1 MKKGSQKGSGT
12 LAMVLLIAIIGLLL
26 MSGLQRQL
34 DTAIQVGNDERH
46 YLRAFNQA
54 LSSLNWARGQQWN
67 TITESWQCQQL
78 PAEQLVVCLRMA
90 SDGTQGLLRGEGT
103 LPTPT
108 RPLKLY
114 QRVSL
119 SALSSGQIAIRPLGN
134 GWLDFC
140 PDKDVARCDATE

>member
-1 MKKGSQKGSGT
+1 MKKGHQEGSGT

-54 LSSLNWARGQQWN
+54 LSSLNWGRGQRWN
-67 TITESWQCQQL
+67 TLTENWQCQQL
-78 PAEQLVVCLRMA
+78 SAEQLVVCLRAA
-90 SDGTQGLLRGEGT
+90 SDGEQGLLRGEGT
-103 LPTPT
+103 LPASA
-108 RPLKLY
+108 RPLTLY
-114 QRVSL
+114 QRVSF
-119 SALSSGQIAIRPLGN
+119 SGLSSGQIAIQPLGN

>member
-1 MKKGSQKGSGT
+1 MKKRHQEGSGT

-54 LSSLNWARGQQWN
+54 LSSLNWGRGQRWD
-67 TITESWQCQQL
+67 TLTGSWQCQQL
-78 PAEQLVVCLRMA
+78 SAEQLVVCLRAA
-90 SDGTQGLLRGEGT
+90 SDGEQGLLRGEGA
-103 LPTPT
+103 LPASV
-108 RPLKLY
+108 RPLRLY
-114 QRVSL
+114 QRVSF
-119 SALSSGQIAIRPLGN
+119 SGLSSGQIAIQPLGN

-140 PDKDVARCDATE
+140 PDKDVTRCDSTE

>member
-1 MKKGSQKGSGT
+1 MRTGKQGGSGT

-34 DTAIQVGNDERH
+34 DAAIQMGNDERH

-54 LSSLNWARGQQWN
+54 LSSLNWGSGQRWG
-67 TITESWQCQQL
+67 TITENWQCQQL
-78 PAEQLVVCLRMA
+78 STEQLAVCLRAA
-90 SDGTQGLLRGEGT
+90 SDGEQGILRGEGA
-103 LPTPT
+103 LPASV
-108 RPLKLY
+108 RALRLY
-114 QRVSL
+114 QRVSF
-119 SALSSGQIAIRPLGN
+119 SALSSGQIAIQPLGN